1 MTVEQI
7 NEFVKYLNK
16 QVDNNSI
23 YVWGGQGE
31 LLETLTLAKL
41 SKMEGSKSNVKRVV
55 AMVNSLIQ
63 RDKNISMARCFDC
76 SGLGTYK
83 LLEMGLIKS
92 DMTADGLYKKCT
104 KKSLN
109 KIKKGDFVF
118 KVTTEVVKDEN
129 GKTITRKKATHIG
142 YVVDNDKNIVE
153 AYGRDLGVIKRK
165 LYEGSHFTEAGT
177 FNG

>member
-1 MTVEQI
+1 MICLTIEQI

-41 SKMEGSKSNVKRVV
+41 GKMETSKTNFKRVV

-63 RDKNISMARCFDC
+63 RDKNISNSRCFDC
-76 SGLGTYK
+76 SGLGTFK

-104 KKSLN
+104 KKDIN

-118 KVTTEVVKDEN
+118 KVNAE
-129 GKTITRKKATHIG
+129 GKATHIG
-142 YVVDNDKNIVE
+142 YVVDNDKDIVE

-165 LYEGSHFTEAGT
+165 LYEGSHFNKAGT

>member
-1 MTVEQI
+1 MTKEQI

-31 LLETLTLAKL
+31 ELVNLPLAKL
-41 SKMEGSKSNVKRVV
+41 AKMETSKENFNRVV
-55 AMVNSLIQ
+55 GLVNSLVQ
-63 RDKNISMARCFDC
+63 RNISISKARCFDC

-83 LLEMGLIKS
+83 LLEMGLLKS
-92 DMTADGLYKKCT
+92 DTTADGLYRKCEKKD
-104 KKSLN
+104 
-109 KIKKGDFVF
+109 IKNIQKGDFVF
-118 KVTTEVVKDEN
+118 KVNKD
-129 GKTITRKKATHIG
+129 GKATHIG

-165 LYEGSHFTEAGT
+165 LHQGSAFNKAGV